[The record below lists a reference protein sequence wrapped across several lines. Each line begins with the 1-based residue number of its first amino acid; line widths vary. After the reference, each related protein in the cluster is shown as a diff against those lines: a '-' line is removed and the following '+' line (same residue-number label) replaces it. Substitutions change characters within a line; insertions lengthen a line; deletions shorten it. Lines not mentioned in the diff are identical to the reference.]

1 MRKYVHI
8 SDSETQ
14 ELFKMSSYAF
24 GMNLKE
30 SSEPEP
36 PYGLWRGVDVDGKL
50 VSGAGLY
57 PLTVLLKGAEIGMGG
72 IGGVATWPQYRR
84 QGHIAW
90 LMKEMLQEMRERNLH
105 LSGLWPFN
113 WDFYRKFG
121 WELITTVMGA
131 EIKIDDLDALPK
143 PQSGQGELLRDEAEL
158 LAVSA
163 EMAQDFQLMCLRNDR
178 WLKLALKP
186 WGKPAITWVW
196 RDNNKVEGYFLCT
209 KDNNTII
216 IHDIFWSNTN
226 ALWGMLDLITRHQA
240 QVEKARLLHLPVN
253 NHLPVLLANQYQEF
267 KLKPLTMGRIV
278 DVESLFS
285 SLNWPKVDGK
295 LTIQVS
301 DRHGS
306 WNDDVFTLTFEAG
319 KCSITRGGTR
329 PDLELGIQQLT
340 QLAVGFADVR
350 TLALGNKLIIHD
362 KHQLAESIFP
372 QDTPFFTERF

>member
-1 MRKYVHI
+1 MRRYVHI

-90 LMKEMLQEMRERNLH
+90 LMKEMLQEMRERNLP

-121 WELITTVMGA
+121 WELITMVLGA

-143 PQSGQGELLRDEAEL
+143 PQSGQGELLRDEADL
-158 LAVSA
+158 VAVSA
-163 EMAQDFQLMCLRNDR
+163 DMAQDFQLMCLRNDR
-178 WLKLALKP
+178 WLKLALRP
-186 WGKPAITWVW
+186 WNKPAITWVW

-226 ALWGMLDLITRHQA
+226 ALWGMMDLITRHQA
-240 QVEKARLLHLPVN
+240 QAEKARFLHLPVN
-253 NHLPVLLANQYQEF
+253 NPLPVLLANQYQEF
-267 KLKPLTMGRIV
+267 KYKPLTMGRIV

-285 SLNWPKVDGK
+285 SLKWPQIDGK
-295 LTIQVS
+295 LTMQVS

-306 WNDDVFTLTFEAG
+306 WNDDVFTMTFEAR
-319 KCSITRGGTR
+319 KCSVTRGGTR

-340 QLAVGFADVR
+340 QLVVGFAGVR
-350 TLALGNKLIIHD
+350 TLALGDKLIIHD

-372 QDTPFFTERF
+372 QGTPFFTERF